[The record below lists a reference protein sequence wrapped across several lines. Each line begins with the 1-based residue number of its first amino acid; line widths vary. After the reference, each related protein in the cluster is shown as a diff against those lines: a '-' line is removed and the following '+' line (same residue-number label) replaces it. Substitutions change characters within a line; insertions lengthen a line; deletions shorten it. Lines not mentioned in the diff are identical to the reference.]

1 MDHDTKVGGILFGA
15 IALWLAVSGFKD
27 IKAGLLVKGRG
38 RAIAAM
44 GLSGLATL
52 GMFGALTLTEPAVA
66 PIADSLGPSAAI
78 VAPPTLA
85 NVSTAAAANAHR
97 TPTRAGSERQAGQTG
112 ESAKVR
118 TGRAG

>member
-27 IKAGLLVKGRG
+27 IKAGLVKGRG

-85 NVSTAAAANAHR
+85 NVSTAAGANAYR
-97 TPTRAGSERQAGQTG
+97 TTRAGSERQAGQTG
-112 ESAKVR
+112 ESAKVC

>member
-1 MDHDTKVGGILFGA
+1 M
-15 IALWLAVSGFKD
+15 SGFKG
-27 IKAGLLVKGRG
+27 IKAGLVKGRG

-78 VAPPTLA
+78 VAPPNPRQRINRRRRKRLPHHPRWLRA
-85 NVSTAAAANAHR
+85 PSRPNRRVGKSLHR
-97 TPTRAGSERQAGQTG
+97 
-112 ESAKVR
+112 
-118 TGRAG
+118 